1 MAPRKPRKTAK
12 QKATADDAITAIQ
25 AEAHAQAVREGS
37 ADTRVQHKDAPE
49 YNMDAAARVAYES
62 FIRQLGMKIG
72 QKVSDASGVHRIP
85 SWDQHKSFVKARWRV
100 VAQAVI
106 DAATGK
112 PA

>member
-1 MAPRKPRKTAK
+1 MARREPRKPKPADQPVKLMQSHSPAALAGLAPAK
-12 QKATADDAITAIQ
+12 P
-25 AEAHAQAVREGS
+25 R
-37 ADTRVQHKDAPE
+37 

-62 FIRQLGMKIG
+62 FIKNLGMKIG
-72 QKVSDASGVHRIP
+72 QKVSDASGLHRIP
-85 SWDQHKSFVKARWRV
+85 SWDQHKSFVKARWRA

>member
-1 MAPRKPRKTAK
+1 MVSRKPRKNAK
-12 QKATADDAITAIQ
+12 QKAIENDATAL
-25 AEAHAQAVREGS
+25 AQAR
-37 ADTRVQHKDAPE
+37 ADFEAVIGG
-49 YNMDAAARVAYES
+49 YNMDAAARIAYES
-62 FIRQLGMKIG
+62 FVRQLGMKIG

-85 SWDQHKSFVKARWRV
+85 PWEQHKSFVKARWRA

>member
-12 QKATADDAITAIQ
+12 QKSIEDDATTRVQ
-25 AEAHAQAVREGS
+25 AEAHLEAVTG
-37 ADTRVQHKDAPE
+37 DTRVQHSDAPA

-72 QKVSDASGVHRIP
+72 QKVSDASGLHRIP
-85 SWDQHKSFVKARWRV
+85 SWDQHKSFVKARWRA

-106 DAATGK
+106 DAATKK

>member
-1 MAPRKPRKTAK
+1 MKRPGCYP
-12 QKATADDAITAIQ
+12 
-25 AEAHAQAVREGS
+25 
-37 ADTRVQHKDAPE
+37 P
-49 YNMDAAARVAYES
+49 YNMDAAARIAYES
-62 FIRQLGMKIG
+62 FVRQLGMKIG

-85 SWDQHKSFVKARWRV
+85 PWEQHKSFVKARWRA

>member
-1 MAPRKPRKTAK
+1 MRKPRKTAK
-12 QKATADDAITAIQ
+12 QKATEADAITRVQ
-25 AEAHAQAVREGS
+25 AEAHLETATGG
-37 ADTRVQHKDAPE
+37 

-62 FIRQLGMKIG
+62 FIRQLGFKIG
-72 QKVSDASGVHRIP
+72 QKVSDASGLHRIP
-85 SWDQHKSFVKARWRV
+85 SWDQHKSFVKARWRA

>member
-1 MAPRKPRKTAK
+1 MARKPRKKPKLTDQPVKLMQSHSPAALAGLASAK
-12 QKATADDAITAIQ
+12 
-25 AEAHAQAVREGS
+25 S
-37 ADTRVQHKDAPE
+37 S

-85 SWDQHKSFVKARWRV
+85 SWEQHKSFVKERWRA

>member
-12 QKATADDAITAIQ
+12 QKAADDDAITRVQ
-25 AEAHAQAVREGS
+25 AEAHLEAITGG
-37 ADTRVQHKDAPE
+37 

-62 FIRQLGMKIG
+62 FVKQLGVKIG
-72 QKVSDASGVHRIP
+72 EKISDASGVHRIP
-85 SWDQHKSFVKARWRV
+85 SWDQHKSFVKARWRA

-112 PA
+112 QA

>member
-1 MAPRKPRKTAK
+1 MAPRKPRKSKLADQPVKLMQSHSPAALAGLTSAK
-12 QKATADDAITAIQ
+12 PIYD
-25 AEAHAQAVREGS
+25 
-37 ADTRVQHKDAPE
+37 
-49 YNMDAAARVAYES
+49 MDAAARVAYES

-72 QKVSDASGVHRIP
+72 QKVSDASGLHRIP
-85 SWDQHKSFVKARWRV
+85 SWDQHKSFVKARWRA

>member
-1 MAPRKPRKTAK
+1 MQSHSP
-12 QKATADDAITAIQ
+12 
-25 AEAHAQAVREGS
+25 AVLAGLAS
-37 ADTRVQHKDAPE
+37 VTPS

-72 QKVSDASGVHRIP
+72 QKVSDASGLHRIP
-85 SWDQHKSFVKARWRV
+85 SWDQHKSFVKARWRA

-106 DAATGK
+106 DAATKK